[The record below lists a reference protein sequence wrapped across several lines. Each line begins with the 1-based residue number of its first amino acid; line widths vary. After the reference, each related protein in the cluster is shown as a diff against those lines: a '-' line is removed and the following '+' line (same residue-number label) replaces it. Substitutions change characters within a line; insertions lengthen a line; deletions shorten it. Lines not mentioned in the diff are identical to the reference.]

1 MIEVKVVRH
10 IMVGAVICSLYILLS
25 AFGAHGLEGKIT
37 PNQLATFNTGL
48 RYMIIHGLGIILI
61 SLVYLTLNKYSKWVY
76 YLIYLGFIFFSS
88 SLIVHAL
95 KDILN
100 INVNLFALIAPIGG
114 LCYAFSWIL
123 LVLALRKK

>member
-10 IMVGAVICSLYILLS
+10 IKVGAVICSLYILLS
-25 AFGAHGLEGKIT
+25 AFGAHVLEGKIT

-61 SLVYLTLNKYSKWVY
+61 SLVYLTLNKYNKWVY
-76 YLIYLGFIFFSS
+76 NLIYLGILFFSS
-88 SLIVHAL
+88 SLIIHAL

>member
-1 MIEVKVVRH
+1 MVRH
-10 IMVGAVICSLYILLS
+10 IKVGAVICSLYILLS

-61 SLVYLTLNKYSKWVY
+61 SLVYLTLNKYNKWVY
-76 YLIYLGFIFFSS
+76 NLIYLGILFFSS
-88 SLIVHAL
+88 SLIIHAL

>member
-61 SLVYLTLNKYSKWVY
+61 SLVYVTLNKYNKWVY
-76 YLIYLGFIFFSS
+76 NLIYLGILFFSS
-88 SLIVHAL
+88 SLIIHAL

-123 LVLALRKK
+123 LVLALRK

>member
-1 MIEVKVVRH
+1 MIEIKVVRH
-10 IMVGAVICSLYILLS
+10 IIMGAVICSFYILLS

-48 RYMIIHGLGIILI
+48 RYMIIHGLGIIII
-61 SLVYLTLNKYSKWVY
+61 SLVYLTLEKYNKWVY
-76 YLIYLGFIFFSS
+76 YLIYLGILFFSS
-88 SLIVHAL
+88 SLIIHAL
-95 KDILN
+95 KDILK

-123 LVLALRKK
+123 LVLVLRKK

>member
-10 IMVGAVICSLYILLS
+10 IKVGAVICSLYILLS

-61 SLVYLTLNKYSKWVY
+61 SLVYLTLNKYNKWVY
-76 YLIYLGFIFFSS
+76 NLIYLGILFFSS
-88 SLIVHAL
+88 SLIIHAL
-95 KDILN
+95 KDILI

>member
-10 IMVGAVICSLYILLS
+10 IKVGAVICSLYILLS

-48 RYMIIHGLGIILI
+48 RYMIIHALGIILI
-61 SLVYLTLNKYSKWVY
+61 SLVYLTLNKYNKWVY
-76 YLIYLGFIFFSS
+76 NLIYLGILFFSS
-88 SLIVHAL
+88 SLIIHAL

>member
-61 SLVYLTLNKYSKWVY
+61 SLVYLMLNKYNKWVY
-76 YLIYLGFIFFSS
+76 NLIYLGILFFSS
-88 SLIVHAL
+88 SLIIHAL

>member
-10 IMVGAVICSLYILLS
+10 IKVGAVICSLYILLS

-61 SLVYLTLNKYSKWVY
+61 SLVYLTLNKYNKWVY
-76 YLIYLGFIFFSS
+76 NLIYLGILFFSS
-88 SLIVHAL
+88 SLIIHAL

>member
-10 IMVGAVICSLYILLS
+10 IKVGAVICSLYILLS

-61 SLVYLTLNKYSKWVY
+61 SIVYLTLNKYNKWVY
-76 YLIYLGFIFFSS
+76 NLIYLGILFFSS
-88 SLIVHAL
+88 SLIIHAL

>member
-10 IMVGAVICSLYILLS
+10 IIVGAVICSLYILLS

-61 SLVYLTLNKYSKWVY
+61 SLVYVTLNKYNKWVY
-76 YLIYLGFIFFSS
+76 NLIYLGILFFSS
-88 SLIVHAL
+88 SLIIHAL

-123 LVLALRKK
+123 LVLALRK

>member
-25 AFGAHGLEGKIT
+25 AFGAHGLEEKIT

-48 RYMIIHGLGIILI
+48 RYMIIHGIGIILI
-61 SLVYLTLNKYSKWVY
+61 SLVYVTLNKYNKWVY
-76 YLIYLGFIFFSS
+76 NLIYLGILFFSS
-88 SLIVHAL
+88 SLIIHAL

-123 LVLALRKK
+123 LVLALRK

>member
-48 RYMIIHGLGIILI
+48 RYMIIHGIGIILI
-61 SLVYLTLNKYSKWVY
+61 SLVYVTLNKYNKWVY
-76 YLIYLGFIFFSS
+76 NLIYLGILFFSS
-88 SLIVHAL
+88 SLIIHAL

-123 LVLALRKK
+123 LVLALRK

>member
-10 IMVGAVICSLYILLS
+10 IMLGAVICNLYILLS

-61 SLVYLTLNKYSKWVY
+61 SLVYLTLNKYNKWVY
-76 YLIYLGFIFFSS
+76 NLIYLGILFFSL
-88 SLIVHAL
+88 SLIIHAL
-95 KDILN
+95 EDILN

-123 LVLALRKK
+123 LVLALRK

>member
-10 IMVGAVICSLYILLS
+10 IKVGAVICSLYILLS
-25 AFGAHGLEGKIT
+25 AFGAHVLEGKIT

-61 SLVYLTLNKYSKWVY
+61 SLVYLTLNKYNKWVY
-76 YLIYLGFIFFSS
+76 NLIYLGILFFSS
-88 SLIVHAL
+88 SLIIHAL
-95 KDILN
+95 KDILI